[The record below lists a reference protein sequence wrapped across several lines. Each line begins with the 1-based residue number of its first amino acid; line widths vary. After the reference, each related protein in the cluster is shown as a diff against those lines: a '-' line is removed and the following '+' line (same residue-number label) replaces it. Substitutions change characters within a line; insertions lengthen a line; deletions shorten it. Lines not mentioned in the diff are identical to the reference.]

1 MVLYDRKF
9 FTVLLLNLERMAHGQ
24 EKRKAD
30 LKLVI
35 LGDSSVGKTTLIHRY
50 MEGIFTNKT
59 STIGASFILKQW
71 GPYNVA
77 IWDTAGEEKYA
88 GLSSFYCRGA
98 SAAILAVDLTRHNSL
113 NVLKDRHI
121 PLLQSAEEDCLCVVV
136 GTKLDLVND
145 TTRQISTDIGKA
157 LAKTQNKERLDKLN
171 VVPYFETSSKTGKN
185 VENVFDFILN
195 TCLPLDGDCEEK
207 GGRTMSSGDCVDLNA
222 PKHCHQKRKCC

>member
-1 MVLYDRKF
+1 MHICDIASQVRLVSAK
-9 FTVLLLNLERMAHGQ
+9 LQLLNLERMAHGQ

-59 STIGASFILKQW
+59 S
-71 GPYNVA
+71 
-77 IWDTAGEEKYA
+77 DTAGEEKYA

>member
-1 MVLYDRKF
+1 
-9 FTVLLLNLERMAHGQ
+9 MAQGH

-30 LKLVI
+30 LKVVI

-50 MEGIFTNKT
+50 MEGVFTNKA

-98 SAAILAVDLTRHNSL
+98 SAAILAYDLTRHDSL
-113 NVLKDRHI
+113 NILKERHI

-145 TTRQISTDIGKA
+145 TTRQISTDMGKA
-157 LAKTQNKERLDKLN
+157 LAKSQNKVRYADSAN

-185 VENVFDFILN
+185 VEDVFSFILN
-195 TCLPLDGDCEEK
+195 TCLPLENDCK
-207 GGRTMSSGDCVDLNA
+207 DKMTRKLSSGGCVDLHQ
-222 PKHCHQKRKCC
+222 PKNCHEKRKCC